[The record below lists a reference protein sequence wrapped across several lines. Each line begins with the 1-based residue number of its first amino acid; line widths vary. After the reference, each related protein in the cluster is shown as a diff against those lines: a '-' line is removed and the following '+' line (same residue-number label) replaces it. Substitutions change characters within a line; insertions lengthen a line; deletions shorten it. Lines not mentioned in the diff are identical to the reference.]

1 MKKSILKRASLA
13 LALVASPTVI
23 HAETLR
29 FAAQGDVVSMDP
41 YVVEEVF
48 TSGFL
53 GNVYEGLIRRAPD
66 LSIQPALAE
75 SWELISPTH
84 WRFHLRKGV
93 KFHDGTPFTAD
104 DVVFSAE
111 RVRSGASDFKN
122 RLAADTEVVAVDD
135 HTVDFIG
142 SKPNPILHYTWA
154 NWYIMS
160 RQWAEANNVSAPQ
173 KGGEDE
179 SFATLHENGTG
190 PFSLVKREPGV
201 RTVLEANDD
210 WWGAGSIPTNVT
222 EVVYTPVPN
231 AATRVAALLSNQLD
245 VVFPI
250 PVQDIARIDATPGA
264 HIEAG
269 PEVRTMYL
277 TMNQWKDTLPGYS
290 QEGKN
295 PFKDQRVREA
305 VYRAI
310 DVEIIRKKIMRG
322 RATPS
327 ALMVAPGVN
336 GYSEDFKRYEYD
348 PEKSKALLEEAGY
361 PDGFSFTFQC
371 SNNMYINDEAI
382 CLAVS
387 NMLAKVGVDAKAN
400 VQSKPQYLKAI
411 LAPNMDFG
419 MAMLGTTP
427 ASLDS
432 HIALYSLHMCPRV
445 SPDSALWALADQKK
459 IVAGKSNFAGYC
471 NPEIDRLANEILVT
485 TDTSARNDLI
495 NKAWKITTD
504 DVAYIPL
511 HQSWGAWGVRDNVA
525 LKVRADNIFDWRYV
539 TVSK

>member
-1 MKKSILKRASLA
+1 MKSSILKSTFLA
-13 LALVASPTVI
+13 LALTAGSSAL

-75 SWELISPTH
+75 SWELISPTQ

-93 KFHDGTPFTAD
+93 KFHDGSPFTAD

-111 RVRSGASDFKN
+111 RVRAGASDFKN
-122 RLAADTEVVAVDD
+122 RLSADTKVVAVDD
-135 HTVDFIG
+135 YTVDFITT
-142 SKPNPILHYTWA
+142 KPNPILHYTWA

-160 RQWAEANNVSAPQ
+160 RSWAEAHGIGAPE

-190 PFSLVKREPGV
+190 PFVLTKREPGV
-201 RTVLEANDD
+201 KTVLKANTD
-210 WWGAGSIPTNVT
+210 WWGKGTIPTNVT
-222 EVVYTPVPN
+222 DVVYTPVPN

-250 PVQDIARIDATPGA
+250 PVQDIKRIDATPGA

-277 TMNQWKDTLPGYS
+277 TMNQWKDTLPGYDV
-290 QEGKN
+290 EGKN
-295 PFKDQRVREA
+295 PFKDRRVREA
-305 VYRAI
+305 AYRAI
-310 DVEIIRKKIMRG
+310 NIDIIKEKIMRG

-336 GYSEDFKRYEYD
+336 GYSPDFKRYPYD
-348 PEKSKALLEEAGY
+348 PEKSKELLAEAGY

-371 SNNMYINDEAI
+371 SNNMYVNDEAI

-387 NMLAKVGVDAKAN
+387 NMLAKVGIDAKAN
-400 VQSKPQYLKAI
+400 VQSKAQYLKAI

-445 SPDSALWALADQKK
+445 SPDAPLWKMDGDKK

-471 NPEIDRLANEILVT
+471 NPEIDKLANEILST
-485 TDTSARNDLI
+485 TDQEKRNALI
-495 NKAWKITTD
+495 KKAWTITTD

-511 HQSWGAWGVRDNVA
+511 HQSWGAWGVRDNVS
-525 LKVRADNIFDWRYV
+525 LKVRSDNIFDWRYV
-539 TVSK
+539 TIKK